1 MSKKQIME
9 KKKVIN
15 LIGVLD
21 KNEEGDYT
29 VTVEDKDETQ
39 TYTLNDILSEIEGNI
54 ISISS
59 EEIF

>member
-1 MSKKQIME
+1 ME

-29 VTVEDKDETQ
+29 VTVEDKD
-39 TYTLNDILSEIEGNI
+39 
-54 ISISS
+54 
-59 EEIF
+59 